1 MKIAYRV
8 ARPDDVGRWDGDF
21 AQLSV
26 YRQWPGSMQG
36 AHECVRRLRERGIP
50 YVVHPVG
57 FSLIGGPEDV
67 EAVKMMAGLSDMA
80 LILHDE
86 RAPGGGRIE
95 GDLEARFRKALDEL
109 ERIVPVSL
117 ENALNTADAPWFWER
132 FARSVTIDIGHIEG
146 AGLVSTEFVQNLP
159 DSIVNK
165 IEFVHMHCNATLRG
179 GLTDH
184 WPLREGCREL
194 EALRLLLGRKRDLSV
209 ILEINEVEEMN
220 DSIEL
225 LRKLGREF
233 EG

>member
-1 MKIAYRV
+1 
-8 ARPDDVGRWDGDF
+8 
-21 AQLSV
+21 
-26 YRQWPGSMQG
+26 
-36 AHECVRRLRERGIP
+36 
-50 YVVHPVG
+50 
-57 FSLIGGPEDV
+57 
-67 EAVKMMAGLSDMA
+67 
-80 LILHDE
+80 
-86 RAPGGGRIE
+86 
-95 GDLEARFRKALDEL
+95 
-109 ERIVPVSL
+109 
-117 ENALNTADAPWFWER
+117 
-132 FARSVTIDIGHIEG
+132 
-146 AGLVSTEFVQNLP
+146 
-159 DSIVNK
+159 VNK